1 MPAHVCSGNFLYNG
15 PILPL
20 TAYATIATA
29 MIIAITFMFGRML
42 ANAKLTLW
50 AKTEAIQIVISVLSV
65 FFLIIVLNIFC
76 SIDMGEVADAFGIY
90 TSVDT
95 EGVNMYYAAE
105 EYLVGAAKY
114 SHNAMTATRYHL
126 EAYTIFAYLNAFE
139 CDFSTGSIGW
149 GCLFGYSGEN
159 LQPLG
164 GYGAKTAAL
173 NVFFNSTIISYFSAL
188 NSLFILTF
196 VYKGLIF
203 LLLPLGIFMRAM
215 PYMRSFGAL
224 LISLAIAFVIIYP
237 FMLSVLYLMGDVLL
251 DRPAY
256 TPEVPGVSLDK
267 YYNEEVFSNN
277 ADSDASSMQSFGA
290 AFAGADYI
298 ADDYFPSGDNLG
310 GVLAFDGYAFIAAV
324 FMPSIAL
331 LATIASVGYIA
342 RLYGDEIDLSRIT
355 RLV

>member
-1 MPAHVCSGNFLYNG
+1 
-15 PILPL
+15 
-20 TAYATIATA
+20 
-29 MIIAITFMFGRML
+29 
-42 ANAKLTLW
+42 
-50 AKTEAIQIVISVLSV
+50 
-65 FFLIIVLNIFC
+65 
-76 SIDMGEVADAFGIY
+76 
-90 TSVDT
+90 
-95 EGVNMYYAAE
+95 
-105 EYLVGAAKY
+105 
-114 SHNAMTATRYHL
+114 
-126 EAYTIFAYLNAFE
+126 
-139 CDFSTGSIGW
+139 
-149 GCLFGYSGEN
+149 
-159 LQPLG
+159 
-164 GYGAKTAAL
+164 L